1 MSILITWL
9 AQSGFQIKTAEK
21 IVYIDLVYYK
31 KYKDKIG
38 ELSEKANVILVT
50 HAHGDHCQPKTL
62 EKVRAKDTVV
72 IAPKKCVK
80 KIGGDVTV
88 LTPGE
93 KVVIDDITVKA
104 VNAYNDKRFKTSGK
118 PWHPQGYGV
127 GYVITLEGKII
138 YHAGDT
144 DFIPDMKKLGQVD
157 VALLPTGDKYTM
169 DNAEAAQAAL
179 AINPEIV
186 MSMHRW
192 DTDPKKFKKKVKKHS
207 KIKVVILHEGE
218 TYEIDTN
225 DS

>member
-1 MSILITWL
+1 MSILIKWL

-31 KYKDKIG
+31 KYKEKIG
-38 ELSEKANVILVT
+38 ELSEKADVILVT

-62 EKVRAKDTVV
+62 EKVIKKDTVV
-72 IAPKKCVK
+72 IAPKKCAK
-80 KIGGDVTV
+80 KIGRDIKM
-88 LTPGE
+88 LNPGE
-93 KVVIDDITVKA
+93 EAVFDDITIKA
-104 VNAYNDKRFKTSGK
+104 VNAYNDKRFKASGK

-127 GYVITLEGKII
+127 GYLITLEGKTI

-144 DFIPDMKKLGQVD
+144 DFIPEMRTLGQVD

-192 DTDPKKFKKKVKKHS
+192 DTDPEEFREKVKAHS
-207 KIKVVILHEGE
+207 KIEVVILHEGE
-218 TYEIDTN
+218 TYEIDAD